1 MDYGLGH
8 GRLGYGAPLT
18 HLYTH
23 SHTLAGYGL
32 VYLEVCNVYPSRHGP
47 AACSS
52 GAGLVC
58 LLGGCAAW
66 LEVEIAEC
74 LTVGLSDWRMGN
86 S

>member
-1 MDYGLGH
+1 M
-8 GRLGYGAPLT
+8 
-18 HLYTH
+18 
-23 SHTLAGYGL
+23 
-32 VYLEVCNVYPSRHGP
+32 YPSRHGP